1 MERMDRMQRTAWA
14 ESAMEAMHVRAA
26 ERHAAA
32 GTDAAGTMDRM
43 KSEVHAM
50 RARLADTA
58 PRKVMVEMDKA
69 ISVLHR
75 RVQDLS
81 RNRDGVGME
90 AVSLLAGELSEM
102 RTALDDLRAPGRLKA
117 LSAGIEV
124 LSRKIDVMD
133 AKAVSPVEVARLQ
146 AQSAELAEL
155 VRRAMSG
162 GNLQALAERLAAC
175 SAQVS
180 RAGDEAARKVE
191 AATAAFEHQAEAL
204 LARMDR
210 MGEATQAEQGAATR
224 DLHRDMATGMA
235 DLHARL
241 DALSQQL
248 GGLSPATGSELAVQL
263 SALAARLDTLND
275 TDKAIAAPLSSVVER
290 HLLQLTERFQAAHA
304 RLSRLDDIETGINH
318 ILDQLQHARIASA
331 EATAEAV
338 QAVALKVSSADDGPA
353 VVGLKRGLAALEA
366 RQNEVER
373 SASAWLGEPFHDT
386 ALELDRKDDGVW
398 APPPNEHHQND
409 LHDGDE
415 AQPYA
420 VHEEA
425 ALHDHPVQDA
435 PRDHDGYEPAY
446 HMPEPEPEPE
456 FDAQPEPLHTRP
468 QATRRVEPRWTQ
480 DPVEHDFAEAA
491 INPGIAGMDASAPS
505 DASLADAPD
514 VRHAPHY
521 GERMSAFERGEER
534 NGADV
539 LRPRVMKGKP
549 KPSVRRNAGKVSW
562 KAVAASVAVVA
573 IVTSAGFAWVK
584 RDAIAGH
591 VTAMAPAAP
600 APVQAAISTG
610 SLPAPAG
617 SAALQADAKAGDIA
631 AAYEVG
637 VRYAEGNGVAQDLDA
652 AVKWLGYAVSKGSPQ
667 AAYRLG
673 SLYENNIQNM
683 AEARRFYKWAAEQGN
698 VQAMHNLAVLYAQDV
713 DGSDKNWEQAI
724 AWFRRAASYGK
735 RDSQHNLGIIYARG
749 LSGSSDLK
757 EALAWFSIAARQGDK
772 DSSEKRD
779 ALLRQADAQVKADAN
794 RIVDAFRARP
804 FNEDA
809 NTIAAKPE
817 WNVDDGS
824 GQMAAENGVT
834 VTGPL
839 TMEEASAQMF
849 SAQPLTSQGMLGQ
862 KVASRR

>member
-1 MERMDRMQRTAWA
+1 MERMDRMQRTTWA

-26 ERHAAA
+26 QRQAA
-32 GTDAAGTMDRM
+32 GADAAETMHRM
-43 KSEVHAM
+43 KTELQAM
-50 RARLADTA
+50 RTRLADTA
-58 PRKVMVEMDKA
+58 PRQVMVEMDKA
-69 ISVLHR
+69 MCVLHR

-81 RNRDGVGME
+81 RNRDGLGSE
-90 AVSLLAGELSEM
+90 AISRLADELAEM

-133 AKAVSPVEVARLQ
+133 AKAVSPIEVARLQ

-191 AATAAFEHQAEAL
+191 AATAAFEQQATTL

-210 MGEATQAEQGAATR
+210 MGEAVQAEQGAATR

-241 DALSQQL
+241 DALGQQM
-248 GGLSPATGSELAVQL
+248 GGLSPASGHELAAQL
-263 SALAARLDTLND
+263 SALAARLDALND
-275 TDKAIAAPLSSVVER
+275 TDKAIAAPLSTVVER

-304 RLSRLDDIETGINH
+304 RLNRLDDIETGINH
-318 ILDQLQHARIASA
+318 ILEQLQQVRAASA

-338 QAVALKVSSADDGPA
+338 QAVALKVSSAEDGPA

-398 APPPNEHHQND
+398 APPLHELHPHD
-409 LHDGDE
+409 LQDGEQVCPQAMEDDG
-415 AQPYA
+415 
-420 VHEEA
+420 
-425 ALHDHPVQDA
+425 ALHVNPVQDA
-435 PRDHDGYEPAY
+435 PYMSA
-446 HMPEPEPEPE
+446 PE
-456 FDAQPEPLHTRP
+456 FEPQAEPLHTRP
-468 QATRRVEPRWTQ
+468 QATCRVEPRWSSAEDGQ
-480 DPVEHDFAEAA
+480 DAAE
-491 INPGIAGMDASAPS
+491 NPAGRETTPS
-505 DASLADAPD
+505 ADAPFGDAPGVRQTSHATDRLSASDRGAAGKGPD
-514 VRHAPHY
+514 V
-521 GERMSAFERGEER
+521 
-534 NGADV
+534 V
-539 LRPRVMKGKP
+539 RPRVMKGRP
-549 KPSVRRNAGKVSW
+549 RPSARRSAGKVSW
-562 KAVAASVAVVA
+562 KAVASSVAVVA
-573 IVTSAGFAWVK
+573 LLTSAGFAWVK
-584 RDAIAGH
+584 RDAIAGQMT
-591 VTAMAPAAP
+591 VTAPAPA
-600 APVQAAISTG
+600 APVQAAIATDK
-610 SLPAPAG
+610 LPAPTG
-617 SAALQADAKAGDIA
+617 PAALQADAKAGDIA

-637 VRYAEGNGVAQDLDA
+637 VRYADGKGVAPDLDA

-673 SLYENNIQNM
+673 SLYENKFQNM
-683 AEARRFYKWAAEQGN
+683 AEARRFYKWAAEQGH

-713 DGSDKNWEQAI
+713 DGGAENWEQAI
-724 AWFRRAASYGK
+724 QWFRRAASYGK

-757 EALAWFSIAARQGDK
+757 EALAWFSIAARQGDA

-779 ALLRQADAQVKADAN
+779 ALLRQADARVKADAN
-794 RIVDAFRARP
+794 RIVEAFRSRP
-804 FNEDA
+804 YNEA
-809 NTIAAKPE
+809 VNTVASRPE
-817 WNVDDGS
+817 WNVDENG
-824 GQMAAENGVT
+824 GQMAAENGVN

-849 SAQPLTSQGMLGQ
+849 SAQPLTNQAMLGQ
-862 KVASRR
+862 KIASRR

>member
-14 ESAMEAMHVRAA
+14 QSAMEAMHVRAA
-26 ERHAAA
+26 EREAAA
-32 GTDAAGTMDRM
+32 GKDTAGTMHRM
-43 KSEVHAM
+43 KSELHAM

-69 ISVLHR
+69 ICILHR

-81 RNRDGVGME
+81 RNRDGVGVE
-90 AVSLLAGELSEM
+90 AISLLAGELSEM

-162 GNLQALAERLAAC
+162 GNLQALAERLSAC

-210 MGEATQAEQGAATR
+210 MGEAGQAVQGAATR
-224 DLHRDMATGMA
+224 DLQRDMATGMA

-241 DALSQQL
+241 DSLGDQL
-248 GGLSPATGSELAVQL
+248 GGLSPASGSELTAQL
-263 SALAARLDTLND
+263 AALAKRLDALQD
-275 TDKAIAAPLSSVVER
+275 SDKSIAAPLSAVVER
-290 HLLQLTERFQAAHA
+290 HLLQLTERFQTAHA
-304 RLSRLDDIETGINH
+304 QLNRLDDIETGINH
-318 ILDQLQHARIASA
+318 ILEQLQQVRAASA

-338 QAVALKVSSADDGPA
+338 QAVALKVSSAEDGPA

-386 ALELDRKDDGVW
+386 ALELDRKGDGVW
-398 APPPNEHHQND
+398 APPLNGQHQND
-409 LHDGDE
+409 LYDGE
-415 AQPYA
+415 QAQPDA
-420 VHEEA
+420 VHEDA
-425 ALHDHPVQDA
+425 TLHVNPAQDA
-435 PRDHDGYEPAY
+435 PRDFDGYEFA
-446 HMPEPEPEPE
+446 PE
-456 FDAQPEPLHTRP
+456 FDPQLEPLHARP
-468 QATRRVEPRWTQ
+468 QATRRVEPRWSQ
-480 DPVEHDFAEAA
+480 DEAEHGSAESTPNSAAADLDGYTRTDAPFAEAPEA
-491 INPGIAGMDASAPS
+491 WTASPASHFADRMPAS
-505 DASLADAPD
+505 DRS
-514 VRHAPHY
+514 
-521 GERMSAFERGEER
+521 EER
-534 NGADV
+534 AGADV
-539 LRPRVMKGKP
+539 IRPRVMKGKP
-549 KPSVRRNAGKVSW
+549 KPSGRRNAAKVSW

-584 RDAIAGH
+584 RDAIASH
-591 VTAMAPAAP
+591 VTAMVPATP
-600 APVQAAISTG
+600 APVQAAISTEN
-610 SLPAPAG
+610 LPAPTG
-617 SAALQADAKAGDIA
+617 SPALQADAKAGDTA

-637 VRYAEGNGVAQDLDA
+637 VRYAEGKGVAQDLDA

-673 SLYENNIQNM
+673 SVYENNIQNM

-698 VQAMHNLAVLYAQDV
+698 VQAMHNLAVLYAQDL
-713 DGSDKNWEQAI
+713 DGKGENWEQAI
-724 AWFRRAASYGK
+724 EWFRRAAGYGK

-779 ALLRQADAQVKADAN
+779 ALLRQADAQVKADAT

-804 FNEDA
+804 FNEA
-809 NTIAAKPE
+809 VNTVAAKPE
-817 WNVDDGS
+817 WNVDDGA
-824 GQMAAENGVT
+824 GQMAAESGVT

-839 TMEEASAQMF
+839 SMEEATAQMF
-849 SAQPLTSQGMLGQ
+849 SAQPLTNQSMLGQ